1 MLTEH
6 INRDIARG
14 TKNLQISCL
23 IWASLLLEAPA
34 HLPPEI
40 SHKPIKA
47 DIIIHK
53 NPQHQRF
60 HISQGTKVYSHLWP
74 KKHYFFLGI
83 AFEALALIYRPPMWF
98 LRKTHLCIDCSLCAS
113 INLKWMKNAN
123 YFYVLQS
130 EKWSIEPG
138 CASGWRNW
146 HTDVS
151 PRTQFNKGDF
161 FWLRLT

>member
-74 KKHYFFLGI
+74 KKHYLFLGI
-83 AFEALALIYRPPMWF
+83 AFEALALICRPPMWF
-98 LRKTHLCIDCSLCAS
+98 LRKTHFCINCSLCAS
-113 INLKWMKNAN
+113 IPDNCQSRQSRRECKNFQVRGIFLK
-123 YFYVLQS
+123 
-130 EKWSIEPG
+130 
-138 CASGWRNW
+138 
-146 HTDVS
+146 
-151 PRTQFNKGDF
+151 TQKGPCVI
-161 FWLRLT
+161 L